1 MRRHLDRVTSAI
13 LGGINNRL
21 IGLLV
26 LNMHQV
32 ARYTCRRRNTFRYVQ
47 MSVRKSRRVFLVLL
61 KRVRD
66 RGKAGAEDME
76 RHCYCYDSDS
86 ST

>member
-1 MRRHLDRVTSAI
+1 MRGHLDHVTSAI

-26 LNMHQV
+26 LNMDQV
-32 ARYTCRRRNTFRYVQ
+32 ARHTCCRRNTFRYVQ
-47 MSVRKSRRVFLVLL
+47 ILIRKSRRVFLVPLRL
-61 KRVRD
+61 VRD
-66 RGKAGAEDME
+66 HGKAGAEDME
-76 RHCYCYDSDS
+76 WRCYRYDGDS